1 MKNNNLSYKSEENK
15 YIIPDSFNIEKEEKE
30 SISPILQ
37 TDSVNSFKEPREM
50 IKTSIIS
57 SLGEST
63 ENQHSNPIEN
73 SENTIEQS
81 ELLDIPNIKLNLFF
95 EPDEKSL
102 ATLQQY
108 YQRIKDEFGDIIF
121 ERKEESLPFHFTI
134 IGN

>member
-73 SENTIEQS
+73 PENTIEQS